1 MFDSMEAGSHRT
13 SGCSTISALAE
24 AFLRAEI
31 LDVVC
36 GEGSACAERHDPWVV
51 CAGRPSYRSV
61 RMRSTGRRRS

>member
-13 SGCSTISALAE
+13 SGCSTTSALAE

-36 GEGSACAERHDPWVV
+36 GEGSARAECHEPERSGQIRQGG
-51 CAGRPSYRSV
+51 GRI
-61 RMRSTGRRRS
+61 